1 MLIERGSLLEQCLA
15 AGDEH
20 GMFLLLTS
28 SVSSWK
34 ADLAA
39 EFHCF
44 RSRCSEGRQSREYR
58 TQGGPRPAASGRMTD
73 LAKGRRA
80 LQAETEYDPGMA
92 RPSRELES

>member
-1 MLIERGSLLEQCLA
+1 MLIEGLP

-20 GMFLLLTS
+20 GTFLPSTS
-28 SVSSWK
+28 SVSSGE
-34 ADLAA
+34 ADLEA
-39 EFHCF
+39 EFHCS

-92 RPSRELES
+92 RPSRELEN